1 MIIKKASQKGFTLIE
16 LLIALAVGSLLLAGL
31 SGALYQLLATSSSST
46 NNMMALNQVQNTG
59 YWISRDIQQSKI
71 EDTIIDSDSQTPEIF
86 YAIWDELSFD
96 TELEKSGHKVIYRL
110 ENGNLYRDY
119 YITEVSLPFETA
131 VEDYIYSLVKTTLIA
146 KFIDSSLSLVKNE
159 TVILNVSATI
169 DGWKTGSAERTFII
183 ENRVS

>member
-1 MIIKKASQKGFTLIE
+1 M
-16 LLIALAVGSLLLAGL
+16 
-31 SGALYQLLATSSSST
+31 
-46 NNMMALNQVQNTG
+46 
-59 YWISRDIQQSKI
+59 
-71 EDTIIDSDSQTPEIF
+71 
-86 YAIWDELSFD
+86 
-96 TELEKSGHKVIYRL
+96 
-110 ENGNLYRDY
+110 
-119 YITEVSLPFETA
+119 PFETA